1 VEMDGFNGNEG
12 VIIIAATNRADVLDK
27 ALLRPGRF
35 DRQVNVGLPDVKGR
49 EQILNVHIKKVPAGA
64 DVELKYIARG
74 TPGFSGADLANLVN
88 EAALFAARANKQ
100 EVTMADLEKAK
111 DKILMGAERHT
122 MVMTEDDKRLTAYH
136 EAGHCIV
143 GRLVPEHDP
152 VYKVSIMPR
161 GRALGITM
169 FLPERDQYSASKRK
183 LESQIASLFG
193 GRIAEQMIYGGDRVT
208 TGASNDIERATELAR
223 NMVTRW
229 GFSDKLGPQV
239 YGEESGQPFMG
250 YASPGA
256 KVSNEV
262 AHQIDEEIRSVI
274 DRNYQ
279 RAEQILQEHLEILHK
294 MAEALMKW
302 ETIDKYQI
310 DDLMAG
316 KDPRPPLD
324 EIDGG
329 AKSPG
334 TPLDKPDDK
343 TVTTQK
349 PVRQV

>member
-1 VEMDGFNGNEG
+1 
-12 VIIIAATNRADVLDK
+12 
-27 ALLRPGRF
+27 
-35 DRQVNVGLPDVKGR
+35 
-49 EQILNVHIKKVPAGA
+49 
-64 DVELKYIARG
+64 
-74 TPGFSGADLANLVN
+74 
-88 EAALFAARANKQ
+88 
-100 EVTMADLEKAK
+100 
-111 DKILMGAERHT
+111 
-122 MVMTEDDKRLTAYH
+122 
-136 EAGHCIV
+136 
-143 GRLVPEHDP
+143 
-152 VYKVSIMPR
+152 
-161 GRALGITM
+161 
-169 FLPERDQYSASKRK
+169 
-183 LESQIASLFG
+183 
-193 GRIAEQMIYGGDRVT
+193 
-208 TGASNDIERATELAR
+208 
-223 NMVTRW
+223 MVTRW

-279 RAEQILQEHLEILHK
+279 KAEQILQEHLEILHK